1 MGIVRFFARL
11 TRLTDSAPHWLR
23 PLAAP
28 RRAAHP
34 APAAPRPGKLHTP
47 EAERTRASQAL
58 PASPL
63 AAPPA
68 TVALTRPTPPLRVVR
83 GIEIGMPRG
92 SSGRMVI
99 SGRLADVCAELDRLA
114 ALESNPRSLGIG

>member
-1 MGIVRFFARL
+1 MGIVRFFSRL
-11 TRLTDSAPHWLR
+11 TNDAPRWLR
-23 PLAAP
+23 PLASP
-28 RRAAHP
+28 RRAALPVPTASRPATAHP
-34 APAAPRPGKLHTP
+34 PGLVTERIGSGHTN
-47 EAERTRASQAL
+47 
-58 PASPL
+58 PASP
-63 AAPPA
+63 P
-68 TVALTRPTPPLRVVR
+68 ALTPAPVATARRSPPLRVVR

>member
-1 MGIVRFFARL
+1 MGIVRFF
-11 TRLTDSAPHWLR
+11 TRLTHNAPRWLR

-28 RRAAHP
+28 HRVA
-34 APAAPRPGKLHTP
+34 RPGKPLAP
-47 EAERTRASQAL
+47 GAERIRASQAV
-58 PASPL
+58 PASPP
-63 AAPPA
+63 ATPPA
-68 TVALTRPTPPLRVVR
+68 AVAVPRRTPPLRVVR

-114 ALESNPRSLGIG
+114 ALEGNPRSLGIG

>member
-1 MGIVRFFARL
+1 MGIVRFF
-11 TRLTDSAPHWLR
+11 TRLTDNAPRWLR

-28 RRAAHP
+28 RWAARP
-34 APAAPRPGKLHTP
+34 APAAPRLGKTHALD
-47 EAERTRASQAL
+47 AERTHSGHAAL
-58 PASPL
+58 ATPRPAQSGSETPH
-63 AAPPA
+63 
-68 TVALTRPTPPLRVVR
+68 RRTPPLRVVR